1 MQTQLMMEYRSNQ
14 YLYGDR
20 MLAAIKFA
28 LKYSAVV
35 PDLIEFISICA
46 VSSEGGY
53 SKRERLLLMKKYW
66 DLVKVI
72 QANS

>member
-1 MQTQLMMEYRSNQ
+1 
-14 YLYGDR
+14 

-53 SKRERLLLMKKYW
+53 SKRERSLLMKKYW